1 MRKGPNSRLQPKS
14 VWVILVLSRTSSS
27 FPVYF
32 CSPGSSGRS
41 RAWKTVLMMLRI
53 NIKMHLGQKA
63 CYFVSK
69 VLSRLISKPN
79 LSTSLYCGL
88 PELWTPA
95 SMCTDG
101 SQLHLNL
108 SFSHK
113 WTHSSDVELLL
124 QVQVQAENIKYNKGL
139 CDCGGKCSCPHS
151 EGKKADNLYLQHLR
165 ADFLQEYGTDQDLRQ
180 APRIQER
187 ENNEAVAHAKWRP
200 ERNCCITQTA
210 GLAHSLLRKVCNSWL
225 CLRDRNFS
233 YGE

>member
-1 MRKGPNSRLQPKS
+1 MFVMELHTNAHFEIRIPVQPQKGNETRLLFSYSQTRQACGKCYFIPENIVFLVRKGPNSRLQPKS
-14 VWVILVLSRTSSS
+14 VWVILVLFRTSSS
-27 FPVYF
+27 FPMYF

-41 RAWKTVLMMLRI
+41 RVWRTVLMMSRI

-69 VLSRLISKPN
+69 VLSRLVSKPN

-88 PELWTPA
+88 PELWTLA

-101 SQLHLNL
+101 SQLHPNL

-124 QVQVQAENIKYNKGL
+124 QVQFQAEHINYKKGL

-151 EGKKADNLYLQHLR
+151 EGKKLTTWTYNISGPISCKNMAL
-165 ADFLQEYGTDQDLRQ
+165 TK
-180 APRIQER
+180 I
-187 ENNEAVAHAKWRP
+187 
-200 ERNCCITQTA
+200 
-210 GLAHSLLRKVCNSWL
+210 
-225 CLRDRNFS
+225 
-233 YGE
+233 